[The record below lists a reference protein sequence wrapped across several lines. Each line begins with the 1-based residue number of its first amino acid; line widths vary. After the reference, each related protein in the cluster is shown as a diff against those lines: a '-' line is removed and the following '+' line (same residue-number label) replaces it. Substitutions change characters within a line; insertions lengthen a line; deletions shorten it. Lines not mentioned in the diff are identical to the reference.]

1 MATAKRGHTSEMDNS
16 PRDEEMLDAI
26 KRRTREI
33 YRVKTGKASETPQ
46 RPVQQDVDET
56 GPSAINNIGE
66 RSTGNDLTMQALW
79 DKISNMVD
87 VNKRQIESHTE
98 IIANLAANMLTVQD
112 ADKDDNEVNL
122 INNNNESDLS
132 DNGLEDISDDDD
144 DELNIDDIVDAN
156 DDAENKAFLDEL
168 EKMYE
173 EPKKFGDS
181 IDNQMAKLVDQAINK
196 PMKTETLTKL
206 EELYLVP
213 ENCKRL
219 QVPKVNKEIWRGFK
233 SKKQRDLD
241 LALQNVQKCMTT
253 TLLMV
258 VKSLNVMKSGGDMNE
273 VKNTTKDMFKMLT
286 HGIYTSNRKRK
297 QLITPG
303 VPFKY
308 RRVTDV
314 DTPVTEYLFG
324 DNLDTK
330 LEDLE
335 KEDRRINKL
344 SFNDSFLE
352 GRRMEKR
359 PGPPWKKPPPYFQ
372 SKHAKTSGQIHV
384 QKGNKNKKM
393 KAGFHNK
400 DKR

>member
-1 MATAKRGHTSEMDNS
+1 MSR
-16 PRDEEMLDAI
+16 
-26 KRRTREI
+26 KRRQT
-33 YRVKTGKASETPQ
+33 
-46 RPVQQDVDET
+46 
-56 GPSAINNIGE
+56 
-66 RSTGNDLTMQALW
+66 
-79 DKISNMVD
+79 
-87 VNKRQIESHTE
+87 QI
-98 IIANLAANMLTVQD
+98 QK
-112 ADKDDNEVNL
+112 DKDDEVNL
-122 INNNNESDLS
+122 INNNNHSDLS

-206 EELYLVP
+206 EEQYLVP

-233 SKKQRDLD
+233 SKKQRDPD

-258 VKSLNVMKSGGDMNE
+258 VKSLNVMKSGGDMHE

-303 VPFKY
+303 VSIKY

-344 SFNDSFLE
+344 SFNDSFFRGTQSGETSRTSMAKTTLFSTKACKNFWTSTWTEGQQEQEDE
-352 GRRMEKR
+352 GRISQQRQTLSVSDNITVINTVDNFTGGKLKLFVKNWEKLTSDAFILNAVKGYKIELDEIPKQNFRPSPIVFNEQENNLITMEVNKFL
-359 PGPPWKKPPPYFQ
+359 KK
-372 SKHAKTSGQIHV
+372 GLL
-384 QKGNKNKKM
+384 GW
-393 KAGFHNK
+393 
-400 DKR
+400 